1 VEASRVL
8 ELRHLKTLAALAETG
23 SVAKAAGRVFLTPS
37 ALSHQ
42 LKDLESHYGARLVDR
57 AARPLKLTP
66 AGRTLVEAA
75 EDVFRRLKE
84 AESRLGRGADQRAGE
99 LRIAIECHSCFDWL
113 MPAMDAFR
121 AKWPA
126 VEMDLVSGFH
136 PDPVGLIKEGK
147 ADLVVVSRK
156 EKRDDVAYHPLFR
169 YEVVGLLSKRHPL
182 AKKPFL
188 VPTDFAA
195 ETFITY
201 PIPDDRLDAVRDFL
215 SPAKVYPA
223 RRTTQMT
230 VAILQLVA
238 SGRGVAALPGWAVQN
253 YLDQGYV
260 AKRRLGR
267 AGLHATLYAAVRRD
281 LDGLPYMNA
290 FIKTTKAIC
299 LKTLKGIHPL

>member
-1 VEASRVL
+1 ML
-8 ELRHLKTLAALAETG
+8 ELRHLKTLLALADAG
-23 SVAKAAGRVFLTPS
+23 SVSKAASRVFLTPS

-42 LKDLESHYGARLVDR
+42 LKDLEDHYRARLLDR

-66 AGRTLVEAA
+66 AGRILAEAA

-84 AESRLGRGADQRAGE
+84 AEVRLGRAGDERAGE

-113 MPAMDAFR
+113 MPAMDVFR
-121 AKWPA
+121 EKWPA

-156 EKRDDVAYHPLFR
+156 EKREDVAYHPLFR
-169 YEVVGLLSKRHPL
+169 YEVVGILSRKHPL

-188 VPTDFAA
+188 TPADFAP
-195 ETFITY
+195 ETLITY
-201 PIPDDRLDAVRDFL
+201 PVPDDRLDAVRDFL
-215 SPAKVYPA
+215 TPARVFPA

-260 AKRRLGR
+260 TKRRLGR
-267 AGLHATLYAAVRRD
+267 AGLQATLYAAVRKD
-281 LDGLPYMNA
+281 LDGRGYMAA
-290 FIKTTKAIC
+290 FVKTMKTVC
-299 LKTLKGIHPL
+299 LKTLKGIQPL